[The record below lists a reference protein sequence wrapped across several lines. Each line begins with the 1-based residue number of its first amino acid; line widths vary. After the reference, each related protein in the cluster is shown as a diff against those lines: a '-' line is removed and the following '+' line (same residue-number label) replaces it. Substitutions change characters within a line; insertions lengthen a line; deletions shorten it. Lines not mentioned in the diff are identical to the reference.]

1 MNHKLKGLF
10 LLLVVVPAIIWLS
23 VYWVGNAQPDQV
35 QKVGLDIPMAEPRE
49 GYEIVYPYMYDLPN
63 KITTR
68 TITHYE
74 KATYYYLS
82 QKRQVVYRY
91 DEHRYLELQGEN
103 CEGLMWY
110 HDDANN
116 IHTRINIPFFTK
128 TQLPTFHYYNP
139 GKNYIAIPANDMS
152 FVLFSLD
159 QGQTFRIGEV
169 TSYAAVPAEK
179 VERFI
184 GIDDRPLDVQFTDI
198 RRENSRAY
206 TRTKT
211 ISGNTGY
218 FILNNGDVLFGAT
231 VFYDQEPPSFNVQPA
246 NQHKQVFHSLKGI
259 DLSLIQQKD
268 PNFLGM
274 QPFGKYW
281 EIYHKPNYIERVQA
295 ARSIHP
301 EPYQGWD
308 KIRCV
313 VGAEK

>member
-23 VYWVGNAQPDQV
+23 VYLVGSSRPDQV
-35 QKVGLDIPMAEPRE
+35 KKVGLDIPMAEPRE

-63 KITTR
+63 ELTTR

-139 GKNYIAIPANDMS
+139 GKKYIAIPANDMS

-159 QGQTFRIGEV
+159 QGRTFHIGEV

-184 GIDDRPLDVQFTDI
+184 GVDDSPLNVTFKDVRKSDPNGFM
-198 RRENSRAY
+198 N
-206 TRTKT
+206 T
-211 ISGNTGY
+211 IAIPGNTGY
-218 FILNNGDVLFGAT
+218 FILKNGNVLFGET
-231 VFYDQEPPSFNVQPA
+231 VFYDNDKFGTK
-246 NQHKQVFHSLKGI
+246 NQQSFHSLNDI
-259 DLSLIQQKD
+259 DPSLIQQKN

-274 QPFGKYW
+274 QPFGAYW
-281 EIYHKPNYIERVQA
+281 EIYHKPNYLERVQA
-295 ARSIHP
+295 ARTIQP

>member
-1 MNHKLKGLF
+1 MHHKLKGLF
-10 LLLVVVPAIIWLS
+10 LLLVLVPAIIWLS
-23 VYWVGNAQPDQV
+23 VYWVGNARPDQV

-68 TITHYE
+68 TITNYE

-139 GKNYIAIPANDMS
+139 GKKYIAIPANDMS
-152 FVLFSLD
+152 FVLYSLD
-159 QGQTFRIGEV
+159 QGRTFRIGEV
-169 TSYAAVPAEK
+169 TSYAAVPSER

-184 GIDDRPLDVQFTDI
+184 GVDDSPLNVTFKDVRKSDPNGFM
-198 RRENSRAY
+198 N
-206 TRTKT
+206 T
-211 ISGNTGY
+211 IAIPGNTGY
-218 FILNNGDVLFGAT
+218 FILNNGDVLFGET
-231 VFYDQEPPSFNVQPA
+231 VYYDHEALRTFEQA
-246 NQHKQVFHSLKGI
+246 FHSVKGI
-259 DLSLIQQKD
+259 DPSLIQQKN
-268 PNFLGM
+268 PNFKGM
-274 QPFGKYW
+274 QFFGKYW
-281 EIYHKPNYIERVQA
+281 EIYHNPNYLERVQA